1 MDYTDGYSLRQLR
14 VWHQLIRQS
23 ALATAT
29 AIEASFRTAPP
40 RPAPL
45 QSGQKS
51 NTHVWVFRFNA
62 NAWDNL
68 ILNLRS
74 ENETN

>member
-29 AIEASFRTAPP
+29 AIEASFRTVPI
-40 RPAPL
+40 RPAPP